1 MLCHSVEDFN
11 NHDTDNLKSLG
22 EEGMVMY
29 LNYLE
34 ANAKHKVNVSPS
46 IVEEICA
53 ILVLSKENL
62 EAIVQLRGSDSPL
75 FRYLT
80 LLFLPFWLRLNTI
93 NDPPPGWR
101 LLNIVFA
108 NKTKTWN
115 PRWNALNSSKDHFNL
130 PIHNWQNCY
139 WPNLS
144 CFQSLWRGIQEPW
157 VQDVPQF
164 PPEQRVLRVSC
175 GQSAKRWRVG
185 AVRQQSQVSSANFWH
200 KFTSTFAPHTVVSYQ
215 NESVSSK

>member
-53 ILVLSKENL
+53 ILVQSKENP

-80 LLFLPFWLRLNTI
+80 LPFLPFCLRFTTI
-93 NDPPPGWR
+93 NEPPPAG
-101 LLNIVFA
+101 V
-108 NKTKTWN
+108 
-115 PRWNALNSSKDHFNL
+115 
-130 PIHNWQNCY
+130 C
-139 WPNLS
+139 
-144 CFQSLWRGIQEPW
+144 
-157 VQDVPQF
+157 
-164 PPEQRVLRVSC
+164 
-175 GQSAKRWRVG
+175 
-185 AVRQQSQVSSANFWH
+185 
-200 KFTSTFAPHTVVSYQ
+200 
-215 NESVSSK
+215 